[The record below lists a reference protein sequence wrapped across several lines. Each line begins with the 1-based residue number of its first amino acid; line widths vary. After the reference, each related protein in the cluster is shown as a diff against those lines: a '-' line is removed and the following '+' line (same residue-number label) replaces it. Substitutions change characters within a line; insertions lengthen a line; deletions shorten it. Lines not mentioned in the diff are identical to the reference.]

1 MEAEIMAC
9 NKRKPMMMSLFVCPE
24 CGLEMFLPG
33 IHGSQRGKGHIKD
46 IYCFKCK
53 DVKKFKEYKYKESY
67 RKLVGDIIGAQFI
80 DGCKKKEVNTY
91 DYEF

>member
-1 MEAEIMAC
+1 MAC
-9 NKRKPMMMSLFVCPE
+9 NKRKPMTTSLFVCSE
-24 CGLEMFLPG
+24 CGQEMFLPR
-33 IHGSQRGKGHIKD
+33 IHGSQREKGHIKD

-67 RKLVGDIIGAQFI
+67 RNLDGDIIGAQFI

>member
-1 MEAEIMAC
+1 MAC

-33 IHGSQRGKGHIKD
+33 IHGSQREKGHIKD

-53 DVKKFKEYKYKESY
+53 DVKESY
-67 RKLVGDIIGAQFI
+67 RNLDGDIIGAQFI

>member
-9 NKRKPMMMSLFVCPE
+9 NKRKPMTTSLFVCSE
-24 CGLEMFLPG
+24 CGQEMFLPR
-33 IHGSQRGKGHIKD
+33 IHGFQREKGHIKD

-67 RKLVGDIIGAQFI
+67 RNLDGDIIGAQFI